1 MPPDRECN
9 DATPEHPLAGPL
21 QTTETNLRRGTNGL
35 ALTVAAAVIT
45 TVGALP
51 ALAAKTRERERLA
64 VSERRT
70 PKPQPRKP
78 NVVMIMT
85 DDQTLQSLSMMLQT
99 RRLLGGRGVTF
110 ANAFS
115 SWPLCAPSRAT
126 YLTGQYAW
134 NHRVAGNLAPSGG
147 YSAFIDR
154 QYDTLP
160 VWLQQR
166 GYYTA
171 HVGKYLNGYGRD
183 APANV
188 PPGWSDWQGSV
199 DPSTY
204 FMWGYT
210 LNDNGTPRTYGAF
223 DVEDPA
229 LYQTVVY
236 RRLAIQQIKQA
247 AKLRKPLFLNVAGI
261 APHFEGGT
269 RGDKLP
275 PRAEPRYKDVF
286 NDAALPNDPSFNE
299 ADTTDKPAFMQA
311 FYRPFDDSET
321 AAITT
326 RYRGELDSLKS
337 VDDSV
342 AAIVGALKRTG
353 QLANTYIF
361 FTSDNGYFHGEHRIP
376 KTKFWLYD
384 PAARVPLLV
393 RGPGIAGGRISRE
406 MVSNVDLAATIAGIA
421 GARPRHPLD
430 GRSLLPF
437 ARRPARRTGRPQ
449 LFSALRGEGGGEG
462 GNLTNPQRLA
472 PGYDAIRTDRY
483 LYVEYTTGDREL
495 YDLQIDPYELQSQ
508 VLNPAYLPTHR
519 ALAAA
524 LAERRGCVGSAC
536 NKALGSIPAPSA
548 MIRASPLR

>member
-1 MPPDRECN
+1 MPIAR
-9 DATPEHPLAGPL
+9 
-21 QTTETNLRRGTNGL
+21 L
-35 ALTVAAAVIT
+35 ALTITAAALGI
-45 TVGALP
+45 VGATT
-51 ALAAKTRERERLA
+51 ASAAAARDRERVA

-70 PKPQPRKP
+70 PKSQPRKP

-85 DDQTLQSLSMMLQT
+85 DDQTLQSLSTMPQT

-134 NHRVAGNLAPSGG
+134 NHRVAGNLAPGGG

-154 QYDTLP
+154 QADTLP
-160 VWLQQR
+160 VWLQRR
-166 GYYTA
+166 GYYTS
-171 HVGKYLNGYGRD
+171 HIGKYLNGYGRD
-183 APANV
+183 APANL

-204 FMWGYT
+204 LMWGYT
-210 LNDNGTPRTYGAF
+210 LNDNGALQTYGAR

-236 RRLAIQQIKQA
+236 RRKAIEQIERA
-247 AKLRKPLFLNVAGI
+247 AKLKKPLYLNVSGI
-261 APHFEGGT
+261 APHFEAAP
-269 RGDKLP
+269 RGDNLP
-275 PRAEPRYKDVF
+275 PRAEPRYRDAFKD
-286 NDAALPNDPSFNE
+286 APLPMDPSFNE
-299 ADTTDKPAFMQA
+299 ADTTDKPPFMQT
-311 FYRPFDDSET
+311 FYMPLDDAMT
-321 AAITT
+321 AAITN
-326 RYRGELDSLKS
+326 RYRGELASLKS

-342 AAIVGALKRTG
+342 AAIVGALRRTG
-353 QLANTYIF
+353 QLANTYVF

-376 KTKFWLYD
+376 KTKYWPYD
-384 PAARVPLLV
+384 PSARVPLLV
-393 RGPGIAGGRISRE
+393 RGPGIARGKISRE
-406 MVSNVDLAATIAGIA
+406 MVSNVDLAATIAAIA
-421 GARPRHPLD
+421 GARPGHPLD

-462 GNLTNPQRLA
+462 GNPTNPQRFA

-495 YDLQIDPYELQSQ
+495 YDLKLDPYELQSQ
-508 VLNPAYLPTHR
+508 VLNPAYLPTLQ
-519 ALAAA
+519 ALAGA
-524 LAERRGCVGSAC
+524 LAERRGCVGPSC
-536 NKALGSIPAPSA
+536 NEALGSVPSPTR
-548 MIRASPLR
+548 RALSGPRR